1 MRGGVRYSVIAA
13 QQRIWVSSLKDD
25 YTEIVFDAAWEELL
39 DEDTLYSLNKM
50 IGKN

>member
-1 MRGGVRYSVIAA
+1 MRRVRYSVIAA

-39 DEDTLYSLNKM
+39 DEDTITEVAL
-50 IGKN
+50 ITA